1 MASAESQTPGVIIP
15 KAEEPATRPT
25 PPISKEAPT
34 SESIPSLRLFLLYD
48 SLDLTRFISSNLVS
62 ATGLLHIRLLI
73 ALHLT
78 AVFVA
83 TLYVSAR
90 DNVFYMVPTTFTNLS
105 NIGLTAYY
113 LAATYH
119 SFRYVRN
126 KNLDSLSKQ
135 HWFLTSALTL
145 LYGSVV
151 VYHIVVPAIY
161 WGMLFDPNNTM
172 DTLNK
177 YVDFS
182 HHGAD
187 LACILFEMIFNRME
201 LPWVAI
207 LGPLSMI
214 ILYMFLAWVYFA
226 ARGEWLYG
234 FLDWSKG
241 PVAAGWYLGLLLI
254 FALLFVLQKY
264 IHQGRDALLRRRRA
278 VVGDKDG
285 TGALKKRH
293 CTIDEES
300 QSSQALDVMQ
310 QDKKS
315 QSTTRD
321 CSSADHK
328 EAQSVPEVSETKQE
342 VEDHEKSR
350 E

>member
-1 MASAESQTPGVIIP
+1 MASAESGAPGVIVP
-15 KAEEPATRPT
+15 KAPEPATQDAPS
-25 PPISKEAPT
+25 ISKEAPA
-34 SESIPSLRLFLLYD
+34 SKSIPKLKLFLRYD
-48 SLDLTRFISSNLVS
+48 SLDLTRFISSNLIS

-78 AVFVA
+78 AVFIA

-113 LAATYH
+113 LTATYH
-119 SFRYVRN
+119 SIRYVRN
-126 KNLDSLSKQ
+126 RNLDSLSKQ
-135 HWFLTSALTL
+135 HWFLTSALSL

-172 DTLNK
+172 DPLNK

-187 LACILFEMIFNRME
+187 LACILFEMLFNRME

-226 ARGEWLYG
+226 A
-234 FLDWSKG
+234 
-241 PVAAGWYLGLLLI
+241 
-254 FALLFVLQKY
+254 
-264 IHQGRDALLRRRRA
+264 
-278 VVGDKDG
+278 
-285 TGALKKRH
+285 
-293 CTIDEES
+293 
-300 QSSQALDVMQ
+300 
-310 QDKKS
+310 
-315 QSTTRD
+315 
-321 CSSADHK
+321 
-328 EAQSVPEVSETKQE
+328 
-342 VEDHEKSR
+342 
-350 E
+350 

>member
-1 MASAESQTPGVIIP
+1 MPTLSTATSPSTQQSALRRFLRYDTLD
-15 KAEEPATRPT
+15 
-25 PPISKEAPT
+25 
-34 SESIPSLRLFLLYD
+34 SIRI
-48 SLDLTRFISSNLVS
+48 ISSNLVS
-62 ATGLLHIRLLI
+62 ATTLLFVRLI
-73 ALHLT
+73 ISLHLS

-113 LAATYH
+113 LTATYH
-119 SFRYVRN
+119 SYAYVRHGN
-126 KNLDSLSKQ
+126 AHSLTTQ
-135 HWFLTSALTL
+135 HWFLSSALSL
-145 LYGSVV
+145 LYASVV
-151 VYHIVVPAIY
+151 VFHIVVPAIY

-187 LACILFEMIFNRME
+187 LACILVEMLLNRME
-201 LPWVAI
+201 LPWVSI

-241 PVAAGWYLGLLLI
+241 PIAAAWYIGLLVI
-254 FALLFVLQKY
+254 FALLFALQKLL
-264 IHQGRDALLRRRRA
+264 HQGRDALFKRRRA
-278 VVGDKDG
+278 VVAAQDG
-285 TGALKKRH
+285 TGSLEKMRYH
-293 CTIDEES
+293 NIDEEGQTRS
-300 QSSQALDVMQ
+300 THLSAR
-310 QDKKS
+310 DKK
-315 QSTTRD
+315 
-321 CSSADHK
+321 
-328 EAQSVPEVSETKQE
+328 EAPSELLEMKTSETMQC
-342 VEDHEKSR
+342 
-350 E
+350 